1 LLNGNA
7 LNRINI
13 NQMETDAKI
22 HILIPAFNEEK
33 KISSVVSSLRNQ
45 GYNKILVVNDGSRDE
60 TGSVAR
66 KAGAEVLEM
75 PINRGQGAA
84 LSAGLEYLQEKQ
96 NPDIIV
102 TFDADGQHQPED
114 IEKLVTP
121 LLEDKADI
129 VLGSRFLG
137 TDSQVP
143 LARKAVLKAGIVFTN
158 LVSGVKLSDTHNGLR
173 ALGRKAIHSIRI
185 SQRGMTHAS
194 EIIDEIARHKLKYEE
209 VPVEI
214 IYSDY
219 SKAKG
224 QRTSGFLKLG
234 LKFIINKLSK

>member
-1 LLNGNA
+1 
-7 LNRINI
+7 
-13 NQMETDAKI
+13 
-22 HILIPAFNEEK
+22 
-33 KISSVVSSLRNQ
+33 
-45 GYNKILVVNDGSRDE
+45 
-60 TGSVAR
+60 
-66 KAGAEVLEM
+66 M